1 MTTIAAVQNGGIW
14 GPATPIPAG
23 ALEVVASPSGYTV
36 VTEDDLYS
44 AAPPVTPLGAVANV
58 FAGSL
63 TPASTFFGCAYNDW
77 PAVNS
82 SQLVQHGTTRTHDYL
97 AGSPSWRARWNK
109 TEIAPGVF
117 DWAPLDAFVD
127 FHVAAGRQIVHT
139 LFATPAFYSA
149 RPTEPSAY
157 NLGCAAEP
165 SDLTKWDA
173 YCTAVATRY
182 LGKIK
187 YYEVWNEPNLSG
199 FYSGTQTILAQMTR
213 RANQA
218 IKAIDP
224 TAKIL
229 SAPVTGLQSGT
240 GLAYFTSMMSASDG
254 AAAAMKNWVDIVS
267 VHLYPDNI
275 GGQRYVSKMI
285 DDIRAAMTALGMA
298 GKPLWSTEQNILSP
312 ALPTLTQAQRTAA
325 IQRLMTVAAAHN
337 AGGCDVSIWYGADN
351 GTLKFSGDDAREW
364 DAHRQRLLS
373 GGITVVNQLRDGR
386 TAAVIGGQRFLW
398 DTDTV

>member
-1 MTTIAAVQNGGIW
+1 MTTIAAVQTGGIW
-14 GPATPIPAG
+14 GPATPIPQG

-36 VTEDDLYS
+36 VAEDDLYS
-44 AAPPVTPLGAVANV
+44 ATPPVTPLGAVANV
-58 FAGSL
+58 FAGSI
-63 TPASTFFGCAYNDW
+63 TPSATFFGCGYNDW
-77 PAVNS
+77 PAVPT

-109 TEIAPGVF
+109 TETAPGIF

-149 RPTEPSAY
+149 RPAEASAY

-182 LGKIK
+182 SGKIK
-187 YYEVWNEPNLSG
+187 FYEVWNEPNLVG
-199 FYSGTQTILAQMTR
+199 FYTGTQTILAQMTR

-224 TAKIL
+224 AAKIL

-240 GLAYFTSMMSASDG
+240 GLAYFSAMMEASDG
-254 AAAAMKNWVDIVS
+254 AAGKLKDWIDIVS
-267 VHLYPDNI
+267 AHLYPDNVA
-275 GGQRYVSKMI
+275 GQRYVPKMI
-285 DDIRAAMTALGMA
+285 ADIRAAMTTLGIA
-298 GKPLWSTEQNILSP
+298 GKPLWCTEQSILSP

-337 AGGCDVSIWYGADN
+337 AGGCDALIWYGGDN
-351 GTLKFSGDDAREW
+351 AALHFSGDDAAAW
-364 DAHRQRLLS
+364 DAHRQRLMTDGVS
-373 GGITVVNQLRDGR
+373 VVNQLRDGR
-386 TAAVIGGQRFLW
+386 TAAVIGAQRFIW
-398 DTDTV
+398 G